1 MKRIVLFAALGVM
14 TACGTPQ
21 EMCILRE
28 TRDLRTLDRLIA
40 ETEGNISRGY
50 AIQEY
55 TDIVDY
61 WGTCYERQPT
71 GADGVRPPPVPYTCR
86 RDREITRTRAVAID
100 LGAERQ
106 KLASMQSKRRDLS
119 RAAEAPIAACR
130 AAHPE

>member
-1 MKRIVLFAALGVM
+1 MKRIALIAGLAVL

-21 EMCILRE
+21 EMCIARE

-40 ETEGNISRGY
+40 ETQGNIARGY

-55 TDIVDY
+55 TDVVGY
-61 WGTCYERQPT
+61 WGTCYRHH
-71 GADGVRPPPVPYTCR
+71 GAGPDGVRPPPTPYSCL
-86 RDREITRTRAVAID
+86 RDREITRTRPVSID

-106 KLASMQSKRRDLS
+106 KLASMQAKRRDLA
-119 RAAEAPIAACR
+119 RAAEGPIAACK